1 MPRRSKHTIYTEL
14 DSDIYEYKN
23 NSFILQKCQQS
34 QELDPRHGSRQLPS
48 DFCAVSAKIPVS
60 SSALEIGQATLKA
73 LDDFDVIGHSFDKF
87 DIPARNKVISSWFG
101 ARGMGSLEKNCR
113 VVQIIQ
119 DIATGVVSV
128 KPFDNH
134 NRNNW
139 NGPMEDKVIK
149 IKDVNA
155 SSLGEAVQAAFLIA
169 TYHPERKD
177 PM

>member
-1 MPRRSKHTIYTEL
+1 MRRSNHTIYTSL
-14 DSDIYEYKN
+14 DTAIYEYKRHY
-23 NSFILQKCQQS
+23 FILQRCQQG
-34 QELDPRHGSRQLPS
+34 QELDPAHGSEQLVS
-48 DFCAVSAKIPVS
+48 DFCALSAKMPID
-60 SSALEIGQATLKA
+60 SSAVEIGSATLKA
-73 LDDFDVIGHSFDKF
+73 LDDFDVIGHPFDKF

-119 DIATGVVSV
+119 EIATGVVSV

-149 IKDVNA
+149 VNPA
-155 SSLGEAVQAAFLIA
+155 TAVSLGEAIQAAFLAA

-177 PM
+177 PI

>member
-1 MPRRSKHTIYTEL
+1 MKRSQHTNYKRW
-14 DSDIYEYKN
+14 DADIYEYKKQY
-23 NSFILQKCQQS
+23 FILQMCQQG
-34 QELDPRHGSRQLPS
+34 QELIPAHGSEQLVS
-48 DFCAVSAKIPVS
+48 DYCAVREKIPVG

-73 LDDFDVIGHSFDKF
+73 LDDYDVIGHPFDQF

-119 DIATGVVSV
+119 EIATGVVSV

-149 IKDVNA
+149 VNPA
-155 SSLGEAVQAAFLIA
+155 TAVSLGEAIQAAFLAA

-177 PM
+177 PI

>member
-1 MPRRSKHTIYTEL
+1 MRRGSHTTYTWL
-14 DSDIYEYKN
+14 DAEIYEYKKQYY
-23 NSFILQKCQQS
+23 ILQSCQQGK
-34 QELDPRHGSRQLPS
+34 ELDPAHGSEQLAS
-48 DFCAVSAKIPVS
+48 DFCAVSAKMPID
-60 SSALEIGQATLKA
+60 SSAEAIGQATLKA
-73 LDDFDVIGHSFDKF
+73 LDDFDTIGHSFDKF
-87 DIPARNKVISSWFG
+87 DIPARNKVISGWFG

-139 NGPMEDKVIK
+139 NGPMEDQVIK
-149 IKDVNA
+149 IKPVT
-155 SSLGEAVQAAFLIA
+155 SVSLGEAIKAAFLVA

-177 PM
+177 PQ

>member
-1 MPRRSKHTIYTEL
+1 MKRSQHTNYKRWDAE
-14 DSDIYEYKN
+14 IYEFKKQY
-23 NSFILQKCQQS
+23 FILQMCQQG
-34 QELDPRHGSRQLPS
+34 QELIPAHGSEQLVS
-48 DFCAVSAKIPVS
+48 DYCAVSEKIPVG

-73 LDDFDVIGHSFDKF
+73 LDDYDVIGHPFDKF

-119 DIATGVVSV
+119 EIATGVVSV

-149 IKDVNA
+149 VNPA
-155 SSLGEAVQAAFLIA
+155 TAVSLGEAIQAAFLAA

-177 PM
+177 PI